1 MRSAPALEGAEDRTA
16 MERREAYPPI
26 FLSTPEPRAK
36 RLIWVLSAVVFLAVV
51 VLNRVQVPAP
61 AGVDVHFFAL
71 LNAILN
77 STVSLLLVLGLLTAK
92 AGRWELHRRVMMAA
106 MVLSALFLVSYILH
120 HLFAGDTPFG
130 GEGWIRPVYYFI
142 LLTHILLAATSLPFI
157 LLTAYKA
164 LSGRYPE
171 HRKLAKRVWPVWFYV
186 SVTGVVVYLMISPY
200 Y

>member
-1 MRSAPALEGAEDRTA
+1 
-16 MERREAYPPI
+16 MERREAYPPQ

-51 VLNRVQVPAP
+51 VLNSVQVPAP

-92 AGRWELHRRVMMAA
+92 AGRWEFHRRVMMAA

-130 GEGWIRPVYYFI
+130 GEGWIRPMYYFI

-171 HRKLAKRVWPVWFYV
+171 HRKLARRVWPVWFYV

>member
-1 MRSAPALEGAEDRTA
+1 M
-16 MERREAYPPI
+16 
-26 FLSTPEPRAK
+26 
-36 RLIWVLSAVVFLAVV
+36 
-51 VLNRVQVPAP
+51 
-61 AGVDVHFFAL
+61 HFFAL

-92 AGRWELHRRVMMAA
+92 AGRWEFHRRVMMAA

-130 GEGWIRPVYYFI
+130 GEGWIRPMYYFI

-171 HRKLAKRVWPVWFYV
+171 HRKLARRVWPVWFYV